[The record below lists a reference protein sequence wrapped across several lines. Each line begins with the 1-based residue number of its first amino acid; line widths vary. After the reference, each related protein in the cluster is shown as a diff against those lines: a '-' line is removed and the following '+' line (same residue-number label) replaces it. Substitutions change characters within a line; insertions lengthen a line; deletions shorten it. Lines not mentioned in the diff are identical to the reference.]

1 MIQLNKII
9 AIIPIHSKCIKND
22 YIDELESIH
31 ITSIFTSDDNELCI
45 IKYKGDT
52 EPDIN
57 ELFNQ
62 TYNANISSEEA
73 SWIFHSN
80 IKNIDI
86 YILLVDNT
94 EIISNKMSY
103 NIVNNNKQYFW
114 KIFIDN
120 YKDESDNIYQNIL
133 NNDTK
138 YKNKHIT
145 DYILTSKKYNLNI
158 KLENLYNTLFTNR
171 EKIENKVT
179 V

>member
-9 AIIPIHSKCIKND
+9 AIIPMHSKCIKND

-31 ITSIFTSDDNELCI
+31 ITSILTSEDNELCI
-45 IKYKGDT
+45 IKYKGDI

-57 ELFNQ
+57 ELFTLFNQ
-62 TYNANISSEEA
+62 TYNANINSDEV

-103 NIVNNNKQYFW
+103 NIVNNKQYFW

-120 YKDESDNIYQNIL
+120 YKEENDNIYQNIL

-145 DYILTSKKYNLNI
+145 DYIL
-158 KLENLYNTLFTNR
+158 
-171 EKIENKVT
+171 
-179 V
+179 